1 MKNTIFEI
9 EKHEKQEETLI
20 PPISLYTF
28 QTIEK
33 ENDSFDVNDFLDK
46 DNISIDKL
54 LEIRTKANTNEGK
67 FYVRKKIDEKQ
78 LFKYLDVHKNISFK
92 NNNANNSGEIPNENN
107 KKKCGRKRI
116 RPEDNK
122 GEHNKFS
129 DDNIRRKCKH
139 LVLKSVLKFINKKI
153 INLYN
158 GKIGEG
164 ILKKQLHIIN
174 QSQKSN
180 ATINFNK
187 DFLNKSL
194 KDIFSENITSR
205 YSSFPLDNNKVII
218 KRLLN
223 EKDANKRQYF
233 TNLFNLNFIQCLSH
247 FRGEYTLE
255 ELEGLKCFNDIKID
269 LLKKYIY
276 DGKDY
281 VNVLEYYL
289 KNYEEITNKKKGR
302 QTRKEKV

>member
-92 NNNANNSGEIPNENN
+92 NNNVNNSGEIPNENN

-233 TNLFNLNFIQCLSH
+233 TNLFNLNFIQCLRH
-247 FRGEYTLE
+247 FRGEYTIE
-255 ELEGLKCFNDIKID
+255 ELEGLNCFKDIKLD

-289 KNYEEITNKKKGR
+289 KNYEKITNNKKGR